1 MTQKKI
7 TIINYGMGN
16 LGSIKNMLSFL
27 GHDSIISNKKKDID
41 NSDFL
46 ILPGIGKFDHA
57 IDNIDKLNLEEV
69 IKKNVLDKKIPI
81 LGICLGMQLM
91 CLRSEEGTK
100 KGLSLIDYDVKKFK
114 FEKKNNLKVPHMG
127 WNFLKKTSD
136 STLFKGING
145 NLRYYFVHSYF
156 VEDSNNPFKS
166 SLTEYGINFV
176 SSFEKNNL
184 FGVQFHP
191 EKSHRFGKELFKNFL
206 TYYE

>member
-1 MTQKKI
+1 
-7 TIINYGMGN
+7 MGN

-27 GHDSIISNKKKDID
+27 GYNSIISDQKKDID

-46 ILPGIGKFDHA
+46 ILPGVGKFDHA
-57 IDNIDKLNLEEV
+57 MENINKLNLEEV

-91 CLRSEEGTK
+91 CLKSEEGTK
-100 KGLSLIDYDVKKFK
+100 NGLSLIDYEVKKFK
-114 FEKKNNLKVPHMG
+114 FDEKNNLKVPHMG
-127 WNFLKKTSD
+127 WNFLKNTSD

-191 EKSHRFGKELFKNFL
+191 EKSHRYGKELFKNFL

>member
-1 MTQKKI
+1 
-7 TIINYGMGN
+7 MGN

-27 GHDSIISNKKKDID
+27 GYDSIISDQKKDID

-46 ILPGIGKFDHA
+46 ILPGVGKFDFA
-57 IDNIDKLNLEEV
+57 MENINKLNLEEV

-100 KGLSLIDYDVKKFK
+100 NGLSLIDYEVKKFK
-114 FEKKNNLKVPHMG
+114 FDEKNNLKVPHMG

-136 STLFKGING
+136 STLFEGING